1 MRSFNR
7 WLKEILHPNEMQ
19 YKDVSLDEI
28 REALQ
33 NHTVQT
39 LWLNDIISKIQ
50 QANIEVDNLLAKE
63 DKQRIW
69 ETFAIE
75 RRTLIACL
83 RMILDARDVIE
94 SEREEQES
102 QNRRAERIAQATAA
116 PLDLR
121 QRE

>member
-1 MRSFNR
+1 
-7 WLKEILHPNEMQ
+7 MQ